1 MGYYNKTIKTNT
13 KRKQNTMKTT
23 TITTNTRPID
33 SYYTQNL
40 AIVESM
46 SVNNM
51 TWFLKSAEIKGR
63 SKATTRALKINLIM
77 TAYYGYPKAP
87 IAPTAPIAPKAP
99 KAAKAP
105 KAKKAPVTRAS
116 LAKIANVY
124 GWEVL
129 GNGDQFIIRH
139 ERARAD
145 RNMATAKSLTAIAK
159 KLKSIISEF
168 ECLTVD
174 NRISEFYGKYYA

>member
-1 MGYYNKTIKTNT
+1 
-13 KRKQNTMKTT
+13 MKTT
-23 TITTNTRPID
+23 TTATTATTARPID
-33 SYYTQNL
+33 SYYAQNL
-40 AIVESM
+40 AVVESM
-46 SVNNM
+46 TVKDM
-51 TWFLKSAEIKGR
+51 TWFLKSAEVKGR
-63 SKATTRALKINLIM
+63 SKATTRALKIDLIM
-77 TAYYGYPKAP
+77 TAYYGYP
-87 IAPTAPIAPKAP
+87 TASIAPKAP

-116 LAKIANVY
+116 LATIANVY
-124 GWEVL
+124 GWEVI

-159 KLKSIISEF
+159 KLKNIISEF

-174 NRISEFYGKYYA
+174 NRISEFYSKYYA